1 MWQRRTSLAEL
12 QQQRDVLQAEM
23 DADAQRWVSQL
34 PPDDLVAALMP
45 QSRRL
50 QELNQLILRA
60 TPPRELMKRLKALE
74 RQVLE
79 PGTQNAGV
87 RRGLEDEL
95 RDLHLYFSNP
105 RRRPLTAKVILILFA
120 CVLAALF
127 LPRLL
132 ADLLIAL

>member
-12 QQQRDVLQAEM
+12 QRQRDVLQAEM
-23 DADAQRWVSQL
+23 DADALRRVSRL

-45 QSRRL
+45 QARRL

-74 RQVLE
+74 RQLLE
-79 PGTQNAGV
+79 PGAQSAGV
-87 RRGLEDEL
+87 RKELEDEL

-105 RRRPLTAKVILILFA
+105 RRRPLTAKVLLILLA
-120 CVLAALF
+120 SVLAALF

-132 ADLLIAL
+132 VDLLVAL

>member
-12 QQQRDVLQAEM
+12 QRQRDVLQAEM
-23 DADAQRWVSQL
+23 DADALRQVSRL

-45 QSRRL
+45 QARRL

-74 RQVLE
+74 RQLLE
-79 PGTQNAGV
+79 PGAQSAGV
-87 RRGLEDEL
+87 RKELEDEL

-105 RRRPLTAKVILILFA
+105 RRRPLTAKVLLILLA
-120 CVLAALF
+120 SVLAALF

-132 ADLLIAL
+132 VDLLVAL

>member
-23 DADAQRWVSQL
+23 NADAQRWVSQL

-45 QSRRL
+45 QARRL

-60 TPPRELMKRLKALE
+60 TPPRELMKRLKVLE
-74 RQVLE
+74 RQLLE
-79 PGTQNAGV
+79 PGAQSAGM
-87 RRGLEDEL
+87 RKELEDEL

-105 RRRPLTAKVILILFA
+105 RHLPLTAKVLLILLA
-120 CVLAALF
+120 SVLAALF

-132 ADLLIAL
+132 VDLLIAL

>member
-12 QQQRDVLQAEM
+12 QRQRDVLQAEM
-23 DADAQRWVSQL
+23 DADALRRVSRL

-45 QSRRL
+45 QARRL

-74 RQVLE
+74 RQLLE
-79 PGTQNAGV
+79 PGAQSAGV
-87 RRGLEDEL
+87 RKELEDEL

-105 RRRPLTAKVILILFA
+105 RRRPLTAKVLLILLA
-120 CVLAALF
+120 SVLAALS

-132 ADLLIAL
+132 VDLLVAL

>member
-45 QSRRL
+45 QARRL

-74 RQVLE
+74 RQLLE
-79 PGTQNAGV
+79 PGTQ
-87 RRGLEDEL
+87 
-95 RDLHLYFSNP
+95 
-105 RRRPLTAKVILILFA
+105 TQA
-120 CVLAALF
+120 CGGGWKMNCAICISISAIPAVAH
-127 LPRLL
+127 
-132 ADLLIAL
+132 

>member
-12 QQQRDVLQAEM
+12 QRQRDVLQAEM
-23 DADAQRWVSQL
+23 DADALRRVSRL

-45 QSRRL
+45 QARRL

-74 RQVLE
+74 RQLLE
-79 PGTQNAGV
+79 PGAQSAGV
-87 RRGLEDEL
+87 RKELEDEL

-105 RRRPLTAKVILILFA
+105 RRRPLTAKVLLILLA
-120 CVLAALF
+120 SVLAALF
-127 LPRLL
+127 LPGLL
-132 ADLLIAL
+132 VDLLVAL

>member
-12 QQQRDVLQAEM
+12 QQQRDELQAEM
-23 DADAQRWVSQL
+23 DAVAQRWVSQL

-45 QSRRL
+45 QARRL

-60 TPPRELMKRLKALE
+60 TPPRELMKRLKVLE
-74 RQVLE
+74 RQLLE
-79 PGTQNAGV
+79 PGAQSAGM
-87 RRGLEDEL
+87 RKELEDEL

-105 RRRPLTAKVILILFA
+105 RRLPLTAKVLLILLA
-120 CVLAALF
+120 SVLAALF

-132 ADLLIAL
+132 VDLLIAL

>member
-12 QQQRDVLQAEM
+12 QRQRDVLQAEM
-23 DADAQRWVSQL
+23 DADARRRVSRL

-45 QSRRL
+45 QARRL

-60 TPPRELMKRLKALE
+60 TPPRELMKRLEALE
-74 RQVLE
+74 RQLLE
-79 PGTQNAGV
+79 PGAQSAGV
-87 RRGLEDEL
+87 RKELEDEL

-105 RRRPLTAKVILILFA
+105 RRRPLTAKVLLILLA
-120 CVLAALF
+120 SVLAALF

-132 ADLLIAL
+132 VDLLVAL